1 MLPTLLLPRWGGTQ
15 ILFLVVRP
23 RHHCLKVER
32 ELCEACELDGVV
44 VGEDS
49 NRPLIDGLEET

>member
-1 MLPTLLLPRWGGTQ
+1 MLPTLLLPRSGGNPDS
-15 ILFLVVRP
+15 FLVVRP